1 MSISNLLADG
11 NASQL
16 DLKVNSIDCEG
27 VLGAT
32 DIECASLNAADEI
45 TATNRVFSER
55 IEASVKLWTERAT
68 NVNLVYAAAPITT
81 AVSKVAG
88 HVSISFGVSNLLV
101 ATPVVITLTNVNFD
115 NTAPTFVNKSR
126 WLGVGEGV
134 GARYVEVYC
143 SYAAVGTMNIIIVN
157 NAAAAAY
164 TGNVDFDFIQF

>member
-11 NASQL
+11 NAAQL

-32 DIECASLNAADEI
+32 DITCASLDAADEI
-45 TATNRVFSER
+45 TATNRVFAPR

-68 NVNLVYAAAPITT
+68 NVNLVYAGATLTT

-88 HVSISFGVSNLLV
+88 HVSVSFATTNLGIG
-101 ATPVVITLTNVNFD
+101 ATMTLTLTNVDID

-126 WLGVGEGV
+126 WLGIGEGV
-134 GARYVEVYC
+134 GARFVDVYC
-143 SYAAVGTMNIIIVN
+143 SYVAVGTMNIIIYN
-157 NAAAAAY
+157 SGTAAY
-164 TGNVDFDFIQF
+164 TGNVDIDFIQF

>member
-11 NASQL
+11 NAAQL

-32 DIECASLNAADEI
+32 DITCASLDAADEI
-45 TATNRVFSER
+45 TATNRVFAPL
-55 IEASVKLWTERAT
+55 IEASTKLYTARAT
-68 NVNLVYAAAPITT
+68 NANLNYAGAPITV

-88 HVSISFGVSNLLV
+88 HVSVSFAVSNLLV
-101 ATPVVITLTNVNFD
+101 ATPVVITLTNVDF
-115 NTAPTFVNKSR
+115 TATSPTFVNMSR

-134 GARYVEVYC
+134 GARYIEVYC
-143 SYAAVGTMNIIIVN
+143 SFAAAGSINVIIVN